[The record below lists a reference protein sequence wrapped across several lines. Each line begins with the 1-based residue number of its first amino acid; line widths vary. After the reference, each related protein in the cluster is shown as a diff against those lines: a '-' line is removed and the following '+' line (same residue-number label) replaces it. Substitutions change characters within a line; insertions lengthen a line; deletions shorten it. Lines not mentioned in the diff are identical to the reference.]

1 MKEDEVLRR
10 AFSMP
15 LTSPAFP
22 PGPYRFVDREYL
34 ILTYRTDPQAIER
47 ILPAPLVAPEPI
59 VKYEF
64 INMPDSTGF
73 GHYCESGQVI
83 PVKFGG
89 EHGGYV
95 HAMYLNDHPPIAGG
109 RELWGFPKKLGEPT
123 LKVNKDTLVGTLHYS
138 DVRVAIGSMG
148 FKHAP
153 LDHGAVLASLA
164 EPNYLLKIIP
174 HVDGTPR
181 ICELVRYNMTEI
193 TVKGGWSGP
202 GALELFAHALAPVA
216 DLPVREIVSAVHI
229 IADLTLPFGTVVHD
243 YLA

>member
-1 MKEDEVLRR
+1 MTESEVLSR

-15 LTSPAFP
+15 LTNPAFP
-22 PGPYRFVDREYL
+22 PGPYRFVNREYL

-95 HAMYLNDHPPIAGG
+95 HSMYLNDHPPIAGG
-109 RELWGFPKKLGEPT
+109 RELWGFPKKLGAPT
-123 LKVNKDTLVGTLHYS
+123 LKTNKDTLVGTLDYS

-148 FKHAP
+148 FKHVP
-153 LDHGAVLASLA
+153 LDHDAVLASLA
-164 EPNYLLKIIP
+164 EPNFLLKIIP
-174 HVDGTPR
+174 HVDGKPR
-181 ICELVRYNMTEI
+181 ICELVRYSMTEI
-193 TVKGGWSGP
+193 TVKGGWRGP
-202 GALELFAHALAPVA
+202 GALDLFAHALAPVA

-229 IADLTLPFGTVVHD
+229 IADMTLPFGKVVHD